1 VVAGLVPNGDRITV
15 RQLLSHTSG
24 LANYTDDPRFTPAY
38 LRAHPDLRYTPRQLV
53 RIATAMTPRFAPGRS
68 WSYSNT
74 NYIVVGLIVERASG
88 ASLGWELRQRVIAP
102 LGLRH
107 TRFEADG
114 KIRGRFAHGYERL
127 GYSRYVDVS
136 GIRQSWGWAAGA
148 LDSTAVD
155 LADFYRALLSGK
167 LLRPELLRAMEKT
180 VPTTAG
186 GGPSDGYGLGIAS
199 TPVSCRRLVWG
210 HTGGLPGYSALAASS
225 PDGQRQ
231 LIVLLNVAG
240 VPLAGFTVDQLLER
254 VFCP

>member
-1 VVAGLVPNGDRITV
+1 
-15 RQLLSHTSG
+15 
-24 LANYTDDPRFTPAY
+24 
-38 LRAHPDLRYTPRQLV
+38 
-53 RIATAMTPRFAPGRS
+53 MTPRFAPGRS

-74 NYIVVGLIVERASG
+74 NYIVVGLIIERASG
-88 ASLGWELRQRVIAP
+88 HSLGWELRRRIIGP
-102 LGLRH
+102 LGLDG

-114 KIRGRFAHGYERL
+114 RIRGRFAHGYERL

-167 LLRPELLRAMEKT
+167 LLRPDLLRAMEKT
-180 VPTTAG
+180 VPTPAG
-186 GGPSDGYGLGIAS
+186 GGPPSGYGLGIFS

-210 HTGGLPGYSALAASS
+210 HTGGLPGYSALAANGR
-225 PDGQRQ
+225 DGQRQ
-231 LIVLLNVAG
+231 LVVLLSVAG